1 MDIGYRN
8 TLEQKQLLSQT
19 QIQSLAILSM
29 DNVEL
34 NDFLQGE
41 YMENPMLEFTGSKE
55 GAMEQVEFHQWYE
68 SQGVARDYEENEYSD
83 EGTIRR
89 DIPVYEG
96 DPLEEYLLSQ
106 LNPLDFTNRQMKAI
120 RFMIACLDHNG
131 YFTTPMEEVVKM
143 NDGEG
148 NVLLST
154 KRYKMKDVKKELE
167 DKFKNGEILEERI
180 TDITDKGFIIAKE
193 GYNIFIPISLS
204 GITRSEKIDDY
215 KNKLVR
221 FKLIECN
228 FRPRRII
235 GSIKVIL
242 DEEKNKKVDEFWAN
256 AEVGK
261 TYKGK
266 VTSLST
272 YGAFVDLGAV
282 QGLLHISEITWNR
295 NTAPNEI
302 LKLGQEIEVIAI
314 DVDKE
319 NKRIKLSYA
328 EKGPDPWKN
337 VEGKY
342 NINDILTVKVVNLAP
357 FGAFVELEPGI
368 EGLVHLSQICER
380 KITKPEEEL
389 RIGQKVNAK
398 IIDMDLENKKI
409 ELSIRELENTSN
421 EYKE

>member
-1 MDIGYRN
+1 MSEQLNFEQMIEESMKNINVKEIIEGTIININKKGEVIIDIGYKADGIIPR
-8 TLEQKQLLSQT
+8 
-19 QIQSLAILSM
+19 
-29 DNVEL
+29 
-34 NDFLQGE
+34 
-41 YMENPMLEFTGSKE
+41 
-55 GAMEQVEFHQWYE
+55 
-68 SQGVARDYEENEYSD
+68 NEYSYNEAAD
-83 EGTIRR
+83 PNKELK
-89 DIPVYEG
+89 VG
-96 DPLEEYLLSQ
+96 DKI
-106 LNPLDFTNRQMKAI
+106 TA
-120 RFMIACLDHNG
+120 
-131 YFTTPMEEVVKM
+131 EVIKM

-154 KRYKMKDVKKELE
+154 KRYKMKEAQEELE
-167 DKFKNGEILEERI
+167 EKFKNNEVLEEKI
-180 TDITDKGFIIAKE
+180 TEITDKGFIISKE

-204 GITRSEKIDDY
+204 GITRGENIKDY
-215 KNKLVR
+215 KDKVVR
-221 FKLIECN
+221 FRLIECK

-235 GSIKVIL
+235 GSIKAIL
-242 DEEKNKKVDEFWAN
+242 DEEKNKKIDEFWN
-256 AEVGK
+256 EAEVGK
-261 TYKGK
+261 KYKGK
-266 VTSLST
+266 VTSIST

-295 NTAPNEI
+295 NTPPNEI
-302 LKLGQEIEVIAI
+302 LKVGQIIDVIAI

-328 EKGPDPWKN
+328 EKGPDPWKS
-337 VEGKY
+337 VESKY
-342 NINDILTVKVVNLAP
+342 SINDIFTVKVVKMMP

-398 IIDMDLENKKI
+398 IIDMDLANKRI

>member
-1 MDIGYRN
+1 MSEQLNFEQMIEESMKNINVKETIEGTIININKKGEVIIDIGY
-8 TLEQKQLLSQT
+8 KADG
-19 QIQSLAILSM
+19 II
-29 DNVEL
+29 
-34 NDFLQGE
+34 
-41 YMENPMLEFTGSKE
+41 P
-55 GAMEQVEFHQWYE
+55 
-68 SQGVARDYEENEYSD
+68 RDEYSYNESAD
-83 EGTIRR
+83 PSEELKI
-89 DIPVYEG
+89 G
-96 DPLEEYLLSQ
+96 DKI
-106 LNPLDFTNRQMKAI
+106 TA
-120 RFMIACLDHNG
+120 
-131 YFTTPMEEVVKM
+131 EVIKM

-154 KRYKMKDVKKELE
+154 KRYKMKEAQKELE
-167 DKFKNGEILEERI
+167 EKFKNNEVLEERI
-180 TDITDKGFIIAKE
+180 TEITDKGFIISKE

-204 GITRSEKIDDY
+204 GITRSENIKDY
-215 KNKLVR
+215 KDKVVR
-221 FKLIECN
+221 FRLIECK

-235 GSIKVIL
+235 GSIKAVL
-242 DEEKNKKVDEFWAN
+242 DEEKNKKIDKFWN
-256 AEVGK
+256 EAEVGK
-261 TYKGK
+261 KYKGK
-266 VTSLST
+266 VTSIST

-295 NTAPNEI
+295 NTPPNEI
-302 LKLGQEIEVIAI
+302 LNVGQVIDVIAI

-328 EKGPDPWKN
+328 EKGPDPWKS

-342 NINDILTVKVVNLAP
+342 NINDILTVKVVKMMP

-398 IIDMDLENKKI
+398 IIDMDLENKRI